1 VSQGLFTQPGHKSR
15 VPRFGLSTIAL
26 MIAFTASTA
35 HAQERLR
42 DAETEAF
49 FREMSAPI
57 ITAAGL
63 DPKNV
68 DVVLLNDGEI
78 NAFVAGGQTVY
89 MNSGLIGAADHAEE
103 VQGVFAHELGH
114 IVGGHAIRGGEG
126 SRPAIA
132 ITLLSL
138 LLGAAAAAA
147 GSPGAGLGIFAAGTT
162 AAEGKY
168 LAFSRAQEAT
178 ADAASVKF
186 LSGAGISGRGSV
198 NFFQKLQNMEFRAGF
213 HKTADDEFY
222 STHPMTDDRLTTMK
236 DSFEHDPA
244 WNKPEDPALQRR
256 FLRVKAKLYG
266 YLAEPQQT
274 LTAYPEYL
282 TDIPAHYARAY
293 AYHKQAFMDKALA
306 ETDAILA
313 QDPDD
318 AYALELKGQVLLESG
333 RPAEA
338 IPPLRRAVALTRNQ
352 PLIATTFAHALL
364 ATEDRANFPEA
375 ERVLKVA
382 VAKDHDNPFAWYQLG
397 IVYEANGDTP
407 RARLASAEQ
416 ESMQLETVE
425 ALRNAEAAALT
436 LKQGTPDW
444 LRAQD
449 IAMEARSLMARSKKR
464 K

>member
-1 VSQGLFTQPGHKSR
+1 VLNKLT
-15 VPRFGLSTIAL
+15 LSTATAL
-26 MIAFTASTA
+26 MLACTTVSAQ
-35 HAQERLR
+35 AQELLR
-42 DAETEAF
+42 DAETESF
-49 FREMSAPI
+49 FRDMSAPI
-57 ITAAGL
+57 IQAAGM
-63 DPKNV
+63 DPRNV

-114 IVGGHAIRGGEG
+114 IVGGHVIRGGEG
-126 SRPAIA
+126 AKPATA

-138 LLGAAAAAA
+138 LLGVAAAAA
-147 GSPGAGLGIFAAGTT
+147 GAPEAGMGIFMAGEQAAM
-162 AAEGKY
+162 GKY

-186 LSGAGISGRGSV
+186 LSSAGISGRGSV
-198 NFFQKLQNMEFRAGF
+198 NFFKQLQNYEFRAGF
-213 HKTADDEFY
+213 KRTADSEFY
-222 STHPMTDDRLTTMK
+222 STHPMTADRLTTLQ
-236 DSFEHDPA
+236 DSFEQDPA
-244 WNKPEDPALQRR
+244 WNHREDPDLQRR

-282 TDIPAHYARAY
+282 NDVPAHYARAY

-313 QDPDD
+313 QEPDD

-333 RPAEA
+333 RPLEA
-338 IPPLRRAVALTRNQ
+338 IAPLRRAVDLTQNQ

-364 ATEDRANFPEA
+364 ATEDATHFAEA
-375 ERVLKVA
+375 ERVLKGA
-382 VAKDHDNPFAWYQLG
+382 VAKDHDNPFAWYELG
-397 IVYEANGDTP
+397 VVYEAQGDTP

-416 ESMQLETVE
+416 QQMELHFAES
-425 ALRNAEAAALT
+425 LRNAQAAEAT
-436 LKQGTPDW
+436 LPKGSADW

-449 IAMEARSLMARSKKR
+449 IAMSSRAMIERTKK
-464 K
+464 KK

>member
-1 VSQGLFTQPGHKSR
+1 VPSTGFSR
-15 VPRFGLSTIAL
+15 AATALALVLSL
-26 MIAFTASTA
+26 TAGTA
-35 HAQERLR
+35 RAQEVLR

-49 FREMSAPI
+49 FRDMSAPV

-114 IVGGHAIRGGEG
+114 IVGGHTIRGGEG

-147 GSPGAGLGIFAAGTT
+147 GSPEAGLGIFAAGTT
-162 AAEGKY
+162 AAEGSY

-178 ADAASVKF
+178 ADAASFKF
-186 LSGAGISGRGSV
+186 LSTAGISGRGSV
-198 NFFQKLQNMEFRAGF
+198 AFFQKLQNMEYRAGF

-222 STHPMTDDRLTTMK
+222 STHPMTDDRLTTMR

-244 WNKPEDPALQRR
+244 WSKPEDPALQRR

-282 TDIPAHYARAY
+282 TDIPARYARAY
-293 AYHKQAFMDKALA
+293 AYHKEAFMDKALA

-313 QDPDD
+313 QNPDD

-333 RPAEA
+333 RPADA
-338 IPPLRRAVALTRNQ
+338 IPPLRRAVALTQNQ

-382 VAKDHDNPFAWYQLG
+382 VVKDHDNPFAWYQLG

-416 ESMQLETVE
+416 ESMQLDYVE
-425 ALRNAEAAALT
+425 AMRNAEAAQAT
-436 LKQGTPDW
+436 LPAGSPDW

-449 IAMEARSLMARSKKR
+449 IAMSSRAMVEHKR
-464 K
+464 KKK